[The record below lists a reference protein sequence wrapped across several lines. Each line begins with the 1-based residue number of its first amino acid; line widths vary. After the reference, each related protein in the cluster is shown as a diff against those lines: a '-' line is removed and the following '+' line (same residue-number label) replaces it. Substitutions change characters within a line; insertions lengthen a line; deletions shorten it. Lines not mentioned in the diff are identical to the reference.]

1 MQLPRPTPPRQET
14 SDTVSCSGVPLG
26 FNVKASGHLL
36 RPGNAPDP
44 FGEYPRRLYHARA
57 HLLGGAFEFESSS
70 RSLARLVESA
80 YSGLPR
86 HRLPGVTARFGVRL
100 QLTRDDGM
108 DSTTTPPL
116 PLLQGGAGLVTGV
129 MNAANFAVVCPA
141 ERKGLIAISRSM
153 LRFPYHARY
162 ELLEFAVFTL
172 AHRGQQ
178 LVGLHAACVGWRRRG
193 LLLIG
198 ESGAGKSTLM
208 LHCALQGLEFL
219 TEDATFVVPGTVLA
233 TGIPNF
239 LHVRAD
245 SLRFLD
251 NTAIVRRIRNSPV
264 IRRRNGVE
272 KFELDIR
279 GLDCALAPAPLTLV
293 GVVFV
298 SRAKAGRGSLLR
310 AWIDR
315 TSSPGSSRARP
326 MRRISLTGTG
336 SSGVFRRFQ
345 RRNCVAGAT
354 RSRVSTPC
362 VAC

>member
-1 MQLPRPTPPRQET
+1 
-14 SDTVSCSGVPLG
+14 
-26 FNVKASGHLL
+26 
-36 RPGNAPDP
+36 
-44 FGEYPRRLYHARA
+44 
-57 HLLGGAFEFESSS
+57 
-70 RSLARLVESA
+70 
-80 YSGLPR
+80 
-86 HRLPGVTARFGVRL
+86 
-100 QLTRDDGM
+100 
-108 DSTTTPPL
+108 
-116 PLLQGGAGLVTGV
+116 

-219 TEDATFVVPGTVLA
+219 TEDAAFVVPGTVLA

-251 NTAIVRRIRNSPV
+251 DTAIVRRIRNSPV
-264 IRRRNGVE
+264 IRRRSGVE
-272 KFELDIR
+272 KFELDVR
-279 GLDCALAPAPLTLV
+279 RLRCALAPAPLTLA
-293 GVVFV
+293 GVVFI
-298 SRAKAGRGSLLR
+298 SRAKAGKGSLLR
-310 AWIDR
+310 ALDR
-315 TSSPGSSRARP
+315 SDFLARLESSQAYAANQPHWDKFVRRLATLPAAELRRGRHPFEGVDALRGLLNARP
-326 MRRISLTGTG
+326 
-336 SSGVFRRFQ
+336 
-345 RRNCVAGAT
+345 
-354 RSRVSTPC
+354 
-362 VAC
+362 